1 MIDLVKNAFI
11 RGYFWRVQNTTK
23 ESSNL
28 HRNFVYE
35 LCTENS
41 KQHVVCKAA
50 ILGIFTRFC
59 GGGYRNRTGLHGFAI
74 ELHLINQNIIN

>member
-1 MIDLVKNAFI
+1 MIDLVKNTFI

-35 LCTENS
+35 LCTEKS
-41 KQHVVCKAA
+41 EQHVVSGTV
-50 ILGIFTRFC
+50 ILRIFTRYC
-59 GGGYRNRTGLHGFAI
+59 GGGYRNRTGVHGFAK
-74 ELHLINQNIIN
+74 NI